1 MPLSVRKTQVAAKIE
16 AVEGTKEVLVDA
28 DGFYAFNVKFTPDI
42 DMKERP
48 IMRESFSNYPQ
59 TSGKRFGKLSFDV
72 EMIGSGAAGTAPF
85 WGKLMKACAFSETV
99 VAVTSVTYKPASSA
113 IPSMTL
119 AAYMDGKIKRIWG
132 ARGTC
137 KIDMKAGEFG
147 VIHFE
152 FTGADFEDVDG
163 AMLGTISYPPV
174 IPPLFLNAALTCDS
188 FSAIATGVA
197 IDIANVIAKRVDLSS
212 SSGHKSIPITGRKP
226 IGSLDPEEPLV
237 ATYDFYGKWKTPG
250 TLGQLQLSANGG
262 AGNIVTV
269 TCPKIRYTKIDPGE
283 REGFYTLGVDFQP
296 TLNAG
301 DDEVSIA
308 LT

>member
-1 MPLSVRKTQVAAKIE
+1 MSLSVRKTQVAAKIE
-16 AVEGTKEVLVDA
+16 AVEGTKETLA
-28 DGFYAFNVKFTPDI
+28 AEDGFLAFNVKFTPDI
-42 DMKERP
+42 EMKERP
-48 IMRESFSNYPQ
+48 IMRETFSQYPS
-59 TSGKRFGKLSFDV
+59 TSGKRLGKLAFDV
-72 EMIGSGAAGTAPF
+72 EMIGSGTAGTAPF
-85 WGKLMKACAFSETV
+85 WGKLMKGCAFGETIV
-99 VAVTSVTYKPASSA
+99 PVTSVTYKPASSS

-137 KIDMKAGEFG
+137 KLNMKAGEFG

-152 FTGADFEDVDG
+152 FTGADFEDADG
-163 AMLGTISYPPV
+163 VMLVGITYPTV
-174 IPPLFLNAALTCDS
+174 IPPLFLNAALTCDG
-188 FSAIATGVA
+188 FSGIATEIA
-197 IDIANVIAKRVDLSS
+197 IDIANVIAKRVDFSS
-212 SSGHKSIPITGRKP
+212 PSGHKSIPITGRKP
-226 IGSLDPEEPLV
+226 VGSIDPEEPLV

-269 TCPKIRYTKIDPGE
+269 TCPKIRYKKIDPGE
-283 REGFYTLGVDFQP
+283 REGFYTLGIDFEP
-296 TLNAG
+296 TLDAG